1 MQYQYPTNPVLNAP
15 INDKENDSDI
25 YNQMKETEEDYDEYD
40 DSDDE
45 SEFGDK
51 LQYTMK
57 VDTHLQKST
66 TELNPE
72 LQYTIHLCMYNIMMD
87 AVEPYLLYFMQKDA
101 TNTKIE
107 FPKYTFQM
115 KSIVQPLSSDNVQYM
130 KGGNTEIDGFE
141 AEFEDLLFQQIR
153 MYMQGGESIQI
164 GELYEGF
171 RDFLT
176 TANVTANATANAT
189 IESPQS
195 NELIVFV
202 NASTLPI
209 QHTNLFKV
217 SVYELLCSKKV
228 FEMNINETI
237 PAFFQHIYN
246 KERTR
251 DLHHIL
257 NVQTEEYV
265 ETPYCLY
272 LCTKDTMGNY
282 VTSLKTDPLPNPIT
296 TLVLGKMQ
304 HPILG
309 EHLIF
314 SNKPQNVLFSSYDNL
329 RRFLVFSKKE
339 HTAFIEGNL
348 TLNNI
353 FSDDSPNYSAIT
365 FIEGGNQLWA
375 IGSSLFVEEIL

>member
-1 MQYQYPTNPVLNAP
+1 MQYQYPINPVLNAP
-15 INDKENDSDI
+15 INTNENNSDI
-25 YNQMKETEEDYDEYD
+25 HNERKEEEDD
-40 DSDDE
+40 DDYEESDNE
-45 SEFGDK
+45 SGFGDE

-66 TELNPE
+66 TELNTE
-72 LQYTIHLCMYNIMMD
+72 LQYTIHLCMYNVITD
-87 AVEPYLLYFMQKDA
+87 SIEPYLLYFMQKDA

-115 KSIVQPLSSDNVQYM
+115 KSIVQPLTSDNVQYM

-164 GELYEGF
+164 GELYQGF
-171 RDFLT
+171 CHYL
-176 TANVTANATANAT
+176 APAVAPAEA
-189 IESPQS
+189 S
-195 NELIVFV
+195 ELIVFV
-202 NASTLPI
+202 NTSTLPI
-209 QHTNLFKV
+209 QHAHLFKV

-282 VTSLKTDPLPNPIT
+282 VTSLKTDPLPNKIT
-296 TLVLGKMQ
+296 TLVLGKIQ
-304 HPILG
+304 HPVLG

-314 SNKPQNVLFSSYDNL
+314 SNKPQNVLFTSYDTL

-339 HTAFIEGNL
+339 NTAFIEGNL

-375 IGSSLFVEEIL
+375 VGSSLFVEEIL

>member
-15 INDKENDSDI
+15 INDKENDNAI
-25 YNQMKETEEDYDEYD
+25 YNQMKETEEEYDE
-40 DSDDE
+40 SDDE

-51 LQYTMK
+51 LQYNMK

-66 TELNPE
+66 TELDSE
-72 LQYTIHLCMYNIMMD
+72 LQYTIHLCMYNVMMD

-171 RDFLT
+171 RVFLT
-176 TANVTANATANAT
+176 TANVTANVTANST
-189 IESPQS
+189 TESPQS

-209 QHTNLFKV
+209 QRANLFKV

-272 LCTKDTMGNY
+272 LCTKNTMGNY
-282 VTSLKTDPLPNPIT
+282 VTSLKIDPLPNPIT
-296 TLVLGKMQ
+296 TLVLGKTQ

-365 FIEGGNQLWA
+365 FIEGGNQFWA
-375 IGSSLFVEEIL
+375 VGSSLFVEEIL